1 MKLARLRRRLVVLL
15 LPLLVTACERPQ
27 SALMPRADQA
37 EAIDRVWQVMA
48 WTCTALYLLVLL
60 ALAWAFVRRRRET
73 QREGVAADG
82 RLDKALVAW
91 AVVIVGILS
100 VFVTLSFLE
109 DRRIRGSDADVD
121 VRITAKQ
128 WWWQVEYL
136 DDDPTQ
142 QFVTANELYLP
153 RDRTTR
159 IELRSADVIHSFWVP
174 SLGGKEDLIPGRTN
188 AVYVTPRRDGVYRGQ
203 CAEFCGL
210 QHAHMA
216 LDVVVHEGA
225 DFERWR
231 AAQLREAASP
241 ATSRAVHGR
250 SVFEQ
255 YACASCHTI
264 RGTAAGGRTGPDLTH
279 VASRRRVAAGL
290 LPVEASTLEAWIA
303 DPQHFKPGNQMPA
316 VPLGGED
323 RAAVAEYLMGLK

>member
-1 MKLARLRRRLVVLL
+1 MKAVRLRRRLVLL
-15 LPLLVTACERPQ
+15 LPLVVAACERPQ

-48 WTCTALYLLVLL
+48 WTCTALYVLVLV
-60 ALAWAFVRRRRET
+60 ALAWAVVRRRREA
-73 QREGVAADG
+73 QREGIAADHG
-82 RLDKALVAW
+82 LVKALVAW
-91 AVVIVGILS
+91 SVLIVAILS
-100 VFVTLSFLE
+100 VFVTQSFLE
-109 DRRIRGSDADVD
+109 DRRLRGRGSDLE

-136 DDDPTQ
+136 DDDPTR

-153 RDRTTR
+153 RDRTAR

-174 SLGGKEDLIPGRTN
+174 ALGGKEDLIPGRTN
-188 AVYVTPRRDGVYRGQ
+188 AVFATPRHEGIYRGQ

-216 LDVVVHEGA
+216 LDVMVGDDAEFA
-225 DFERWR
+225 RWR
-231 AAQLREAASP
+231 AVQRRAAATP
-241 ATSRAVHGR
+241 ATPRAARGQ

-255 YACASCHTI
+255 YACASCHAI
-264 RGTAAGGRTGPDLTH
+264 RGTSAAGRTGPDLTH
-279 VASRRRVAAGL
+279 VASRRRLAAGL
-290 LPVEASTLEAWIA
+290 LPVTSSQMAAWIA

-316 VPLGGED
+316 VPLARDD
-323 RAAVAEYLMGLK
+323 RAALVEYLMGLK

>member
-1 MKLARLRRRLVVLL
+1 MKAARLRRRLVLL
-15 LPLLVTACERPQ
+15 LPLLVAACERPQ

-48 WTCTALYLLVLL
+48 WTCTALYLLVLV
-60 ALAWAFVRRRRET
+60 ALAWAIVRRGRTARRE
-73 QREGVAADG
+73 GIAADG
-82 RLDKALVAW
+82 RLQTPLVAW
-91 AVVIVGILS
+91 CVFIVAVLS

-109 DRRIRGSDADVD
+109 DRRLRGRDSDLE

-136 DDDPTQ
+136 DDDPTR

-153 RDRTTR
+153 RDRTAR

-174 SLGGKEDLIPGRTN
+174 ALGGKEDLIPGRTN
-188 AVYVTPRRDGVYRGQ
+188 AVYTTPRHEGVYRGQ

-216 LDVVVHEGA
+216 LDVVVRDAAEFA
-225 DFERWR
+225 RWR
-231 AAQLREAASP
+231 AGQMRTAAAPVS
-241 ATSRAVHGR
+241 ARAAHGR
-250 SVFEQ
+250 DVFEQ
-255 YACASCHTI
+255 RACASCHAI
-264 RGTAAGGRTGPDLTH
+264 RGTNAGGRTGPDLTH
-279 VASRRRVAAGL
+279 VATRRSFAAGR
-290 LPVEASTLEAWIA
+290 LPVNSSAMAQWIA

-316 VPLGGED
+316 VPLARD
-323 RAAVAEYLMGLK
+323 DLTALVEYLMGLE